1 MDGWELDPWPGA
13 LESGIQLKESEILL
27 SIGIRNP
34 VEHFPHVETFFCSV
48 KCTRLPATSPNGE
61 TSPLVTEGPVKLTE
75 RLK

>member
-1 MDGWELDPWPGA
+1 MFYVRQVEWRFKRVIPLDGWELDPWPGA

-48 KCTRLPATSPNGE
+48 NCVQGYRPRE
-61 TSPLVTEGPVKLTE
+61 
-75 RLK
+75 